1 MLGTNVK
8 KLTKKQVIK
17 KVSLKIKESRSAA
30 EKEQTKLEHQYKKE
44 LNKLKKDF
52 KNTVDELDCQV
63 KHLKRANTHN
73 QMAYENI
80 RIRNALKEDLIISL
94 KTKNSTLFED
104 VEFYKN
110 RIDYLQ
116 KNLKVISESEGK
128 YIKKFES
135 LKNSNLNLAKQFF
148 KNLITF

>member
-1 MLGTNVK
+1 MLGISIK

-17 KVSLKIKESRSAA
+17 KVSLKIKESRLAA
-30 EKEQTKLEHQYKKE
+30 EKEQTKLENEYQKE
-44 LNKLKKDF
+44 LNKLKKD
-52 KNTVDELDCQV
+52 L

-94 KTKNSTLFED
+94 KTRNFALSED

-135 LKNSNLNLAKQFF
+135 LRNSNLNLAKQFF

>member
-17 KVSLKIKESRSAA
+17 KVSLKIKESRLVA
-30 EKEQTKLEHQYKKE
+30 EKEQTKLEHQYQNK
-44 LNKLKKDF
+44 LNELKKDF
-52 KNTVDELDCQV
+52 KNTVDELDRQV

-80 RIRNALKEDLIISL
+80 RIRNELKEDLIISL
-94 KTKNSTLFED
+94 KTRNFALSED

-135 LKNSNLNLAKQFF
+135 LRNSNFNLAKQFF